1 MSLVG
6 SRKIWFA
13 QILYLSALRFIRV
26 RCTICASSLTTVTMI
41 SIVPVMAFL
50 FSVAKG
56 FGGYQK
62 LHTEV
67 IVPGINQWFGA
78 SDVPELRKAIDYLL
92 LFVEETDLS
101 NLGVV
106 GFVTVCYA
114 LIRLLGAVETIFN
127 DLWRI
132 NSSRPFVRK
141 IADYLTVS
149 VVVPIVLFFSASISA
164 AAKSY
169 HLSAFLSQEIAWW
182 EQSTIIEL
190 LTVPLLWITFGFSY
204 FFLPN
209 TRVKPTAAIIGGI
222 VGGSLWIIFHHVHVS
237 LQIGVANYNALY
249 AGFSAFP
256 IFMLWIFL
264 SWIAVLV
271 GASCAAAI
279 QTREEH
285 RDYVIREN
293 LSVRDREW
301 IAFQVGLA
309 LTKSFVTEK
318 PCSTRERLE
327 QEVNESYAAIRAVLS
342 DLKQAGIAEE
352 TKSGGAMLVRDP
364 AKITLYDILDSIR
377 GRFYP
382 IEGHSQ
388 KEELQSAKKD
398 LLTRVRNKETV
409 VLTKEDSHW
418 MDSASLHLQEN
429 GLVEVKKG
437 NEIIATSTL
446 TLYDQFQ
453 MLNDT
458 IAQTTQQYSLLSLY
472 KEHIKDENQ
481 SNEPKNITKEV

>member
-1 MSLVG
+1 
-6 SRKIWFA
+6 
-13 QILYLSALRFIRV
+13 
-26 RCTICASSLTTVTMI
+26 MI

-67 IVPGINQWFGA
+67 IVPGVDQWFGA
-78 SDVPELRKAIDYLL
+78 NDVPELRKAIDYLL

-101 NLGVV
+101 SLGMV
-106 GFVTVCYA
+106 GFITVCYA
-114 LIRLLGAVETIFN
+114 LIRLLGAVETTFN

-132 NSSRPFVRK
+132 NSARPIVRK

-169 HLSAFLSQEIAWW
+169 HISAFLSQQITWW
-182 EQSTIIEL
+182 EQSTLIEFV
-190 LTVPLLWITFGFSY
+190 TIPLLWVTFGFSY

-209 TRVKPTAAIIGGI
+209 TRVQPAAAILGGI

-256 IFMLWIFL
+256 IFMIWIFF

-309 LTKSFVTEK
+309 LTKAFVTEK
-318 PCSTRERLE
+318 PCATRESLE
-327 QEVNESYAAIRAVLS
+327 SEVNESYAAIRAVLS
-342 DLKQAGIAEE
+342 DLKRSKIAEE
-352 TKSGGAMLVRDP
+352 TKEGGAILVRDP
-364 AKITLYDILDSIR
+364 AKVSLFDILESIR

-382 IEGHSQ
+382 IEGYSP
-388 KEELQSAKKD
+388 KEELRSAKQE
-398 LLTRVRNKETV
+398 LLNRIRNKEKV
-409 VLTKEDSHW
+409 VLCKEDSHW
-418 MDSASLHLQEN
+418 LDSASLHLQEN
-429 GLVEVKKG
+429 GLIEVQKG
-437 NEIIATSTL
+437 NQLVATETL

-453 MLNDT
+453 RLNHD
-458 IAQTTQQYSLLSLY
+458 IANTTQQYTLISLY
-472 KEHIKDENQ
+472 KENAGYELPPR
-481 SNEPKNITKEV
+481 SSSEG